1 MHAWVMRKGIVALTV
16 GLVVASAALAQAPQR
31 LLNDGDVKKFVRDFK
46 PMTAELDKLGKAA
59 DVDTEN
65 MSGLNEVLNKLR
77 ANAEAQRILRKYGW
91 ADRQFDKFAAIFRG
105 YAVVKLEGSETV
117 DSGEVKEAIA
127 MIESNPSLSAEQ
139 KAAMK
144 AQMSQMQGMAGTEK
158 ELRAQVH
165 PADIAV
171 IKANEAALDEAFDE

>member
-1 MHAWVMRKGIVALTV
+1 MRFTFNINKESFYFMFIGIKV
-16 GLVVASAALAQAPQR
+16 
-31 LLNDGDVKKFVRDFK
+31 F
-46 PMTAELDKLGKAA
+46 
-59 DVDTEN
+59 
-65 MSGLNEVLNKLR
+65 
-77 ANAEAQRILRKYGW
+77 
-91 ADRQFDKFAAIFRG
+91 
-105 YAVVKLEGSETV
+105 
-117 DSGEVKEAIA
+117 SGEVKEAIA

-171 IKANEAALDEAFDE
+171 VKANEAALDEAME